1 MDKEKITK
9 IVNSAE
15 DASNS
20 DLITA
25 KNALKDEFEKT
36 KSLIIE
42 LTRHMDTISNMF
54 EKVHDEHK
62 KRFKQ

>member
-1 MDKEKITK
+1 MDKEKLSK

-15 DASNS
+15 NATNN

-25 KNALKDEFEKT
+25 KNELKEEFEKT
-36 KSLIIE
+36 KTLIIE
-42 LTRHMDTISNMF
+42 LTRHLDTVADMF
-54 EKVHDEHK
+54 EKVHEEHK